1 MTTTTRYGDR
11 LFLFVPGDS
20 KRKLEKAPQLPADVV
35 ILDLEDAVSPA
46 SKEQARRNVAAVL
59 AAGGWEGKSLAVR
72 INAPDGVDCE
82 QDLDAIAPHL
92 PRYIVVPKVEE
103 VDQIRWMESAVNSR
117 GCDPG
122 DFRLVA
128 TLETPRGVLAAAQIA
143 AAGGCLA
150 GLFFGSGDYSAGLGI
165 RESATRV
172 ELDYPRA
179 HVALA
184 AAAEGLLA
192 IDTPYHFDMGDL
204 DALRSDTE
212 RGRSLGY
219 HAKAVLH
226 PVHLPVVAEALSPTA
241 ADLEWANGVIVDYAR
256 GETRGDGAIRS
267 GNGFVDKP
275 VLEQA
280 QRILASAGA
289 RYGQSES
296 KEAE

>member
-1 MTTTTRYGDR
+1 MTTIRYGEQ

-20 KRKLEKAPQLPADVV
+20 ERKLEKASRLTADVV

-59 AAGGWEGKSLAVR
+59 ASGGWEGKSLAVR
-72 INAPDGVDCE
+72 INSPNGVDCE

-92 PRYIVVPKVEE
+92 PRYIVVPKVQEL
-103 VDQIRWMESAVNSR
+103 DDIRWMESALNSR
-117 GCDPG
+117 GCGPG
-122 DFRLVA
+122 EVRLVA
-128 TLETPRGVLAAAQIA
+128 TVETPRGVLAAAQIA

-172 ELDYPRA
+172 ELDYARA

-192 IDTPYHFDMGDL
+192 IDAPYHFDMSDL
-204 DALRSDTE
+204 DALRADTE
-212 RGRSLGY
+212 RGRRLGY

-226 PVHLPVVAEALSPTA
+226 PAHLPLVAEALSPTA
-241 ADLEWANGVIVDYAR
+241 ADLEWANRVMVDY
-256 GETRGDGAIRS
+256 TRGGTGGHGAIRS

-275 VLEQA
+275 VLDQA
-280 QRILASAGA
+280 QRILASAGM
-289 RYGQSES
+289 RYGHSEN